1 MSASGRKRKLKL
13 TEYLLYKGSAYG
25 QKWALQI
32 KALWYEEM
40 LMVIGK
46 LRTLMVLFGAVLGAL
61 TVACSD
67 IAPTSLADTIYIG
80 GEIVTV
86 DDRHPSAE
94 AVAVMD
100 GKIIAVGAR
109 ADVMQLKGKATK
121 LIDLEGKTLVP
132 GFIDGHAHLG
142 GFGAQAVG
150 ANLLASPDGDVNTI
164 DQLVSELREFAESSD
179 VGITGWVFGMG
190 YDDAVL
196 AEGRHPTR
204 DDLDRVSTKLPVMA
218 VHISGHFIAVNSAGL
233 EKIGFSQDS
242 EDPAGGVIRRWPAT
256 SEPNGVL
263 EEQAALPTLF
273 AVLTPS
279 RTEDQAYFLRR
290 GLEIAK
296 SFGYTTVQEGR
307 ASGSVH
313 QSLAEAAM
321 RDDFD
326 IDVVS
331 YIDYSSREEI
341 DSTWHSREYNYR
353 YRIGGMKITLDGS
366 PQGRTAWRTEP
377 YKLPPD
383 GQEFGYRG
391 YPAIADDQVV
401 IDLFDEAYRKG
412 WQVLTHANGDAAVDQ
427 MLRSI
432 AVAHELYGP
441 ADRRHVLIHGQFV
454 RQDQLDTL
462 KALQIMPSLF
472 PMHTYY
478 WGDWYEKIVGPEQA
492 RQISP
497 MRSVL
502 NRGMIVTSHSDAP
515 VALPNLMRVMSATVN
530 RTSRSGKVMGSSE
543 RLTPLEALKS
553 ITLWGAHQHFEEQ
566 TKGSITIGK
575 LADLVVLSKNPL
587 TIDSRKIGEIQV
599 LETIKEGKTVY
610 QAEQ

>member
-1 MSASGRKRKLKL
+1 
-13 TEYLLYKGSAYG
+13 
-25 QKWALQI
+25 
-32 KALWYEEM
+32 
-40 LMVIGK
+40 
-46 LRTLMVLFGAVLGAL
+46 
-61 TVACSD
+61 
-67 IAPTSLADTIYIG
+67 
-80 GEIVTV
+80 
-86 DDRHPSAE
+86 
-94 AVAVMD
+94 
-100 GKIIAVGAR
+100 
-109 ADVMQLKGKATK
+109 
-121 LIDLEGKTLVP
+121 
-132 GFIDGHAHLG
+132 
-142 GFGAQAVG
+142 
-150 ANLLASPDGDVNTI
+150 
-164 DQLVSELREFAESSD
+164 
-179 VGITGWVFGMG
+179 
-190 YDDAVL
+190 
-196 AEGRHPTR
+196 
-204 DDLDRVSTKLPVMA
+204 
-218 VHISGHFIAVNSAGL
+218 
-233 EKIGFSQDS
+233 
-242 EDPAGGVIRRWPAT
+242 
-256 SEPNGVL
+256 
-263 EEQAALPTLF
+263 
-273 AVLTPS
+273 
-279 RTEDQAYFLRR
+279 
-290 GLEIAK
+290 
-296 SFGYTTVQEGR
+296 
-307 ASGSVH
+307 
-313 QSLAEAAM
+313 
-321 RDDFD
+321 
-326 IDVVS
+326 
-331 YIDYSSREEI
+331 
-341 DSTWHSREYNYR
+341 
-353 YRIGGMKITLDGS
+353 
-366 PQGRTAWRTEP
+366 
-377 YKLPPD
+377 LPPD